1 MPAVCPKTSPTNRKR
16 PPTRNKLPVCD
27 TRFRLPLQS
36 RTLPAMPESSFPPFE
51 ILLDDEHFVA
61 INKPPGIL
69 VHLTRLSEDTISV
82 AQQLAAQLGQRIFP
96 IHRLDRGTSGVLIV
110 GKTAAAAGAMAA
122 HFREKSVEK
131 KYLAIVRGYLPESAT
146 VDYALDDAETGKEKQ
161 PAVSHY
167 RRLGQVELPFSV
179 DPKFPTTRYALAEA
193 EPETGRRHQ
202 LRKHF
207 AHIFHP
213 IIGDRRHGDVKH
225 NNYLRDAFGL
235 QRLLLHAHRLC
246 FEHPFSGQQVRIEA
260 PVDPAFMEASRYL
273 QLDGFLPESGLP
285 RLRP

>member
-1 MPAVCPKTSPTNRKR
+1 MPDHV
-16 PPTRNKLPVCD
+16 
-27 TRFRLPLQS
+27 
-36 RTLPAMPESSFPPFE
+36 FPPFD
-51 ILLDDEHFVA
+51 LLFEDEHFVA

-69 VHLTRLSEDTISV
+69 VHLTRLSEDTVSV

-110 GKTAAAAGAMAA
+110 GKTAAAAGALAA

-131 KYLAIVRGYLPESAT
+131 KYLAVLRGYIPESAT
-146 VDYALDDAETGKEKQ
+146 IDYALDDPETGKEKQ
-161 PAVSHY
+161 PAISHY

-207 AHIFHP
+207 AHVFHP
-213 IIGDRRHGDVKH
+213 VIGDRRHGDVKH
-225 NNYLRDAFGL
+225 NNYLRAAFGL
-235 QRLLLHAHRLC
+235 QRLLLHALRLQ
-246 FEHPFSGQQVRIEA
+246 FEHPFSGGETCIQA
-260 PVDPAFMEASRYL
+260 PVDQAFIEASQFL
-273 QLDGFLPESGLP
+273 GLTDFLPPAAMGEGTGVSA
-285 RLRP
+285 

>member
-1 MPAVCPKTSPTNRKR
+1 MRL
-16 PPTRNKLPVCD
+16 LPQI
-27 TRFRLPLQS
+27 RL
-36 RTLPAMPESSFPPFE
+36 TLPAMPDPVFPPFD
-51 ILLDDEHFVA
+51 ILFEDEHFVA

-69 VHLTRLSEDTISV
+69 VHLTRLSEDTVSV

-110 GKTAAAAGAMAA
+110 GKTAAAAGALAA

-131 KYLAIVRGYLPESAT
+131 KYLAVLRGYIPETAT
-146 VDYALDDAETGKEKQ
+146 IDYALDDPETGKEKQ

-179 DPKFPTTRYALAEA
+179 DPKFATTRYALAEA

-213 IIGDRRHGDVKH
+213 VIGDRRHGDVKH
-225 NNYLRDAFGL
+225 NNYLRTAFCL
-235 QRLLLHAHRLC
+235 QRLLLHAHRLR
-246 FEHPFSGQQVRIEA
+246 FEHPFTSLDVNIEA
-260 PVDPAFMEASRYL
+260 PVDQAFTDALLFL
-273 QLDGFLPESGLP
+273 QLSQFLPPSAQ
-285 RLRP
+285 RPAPAQPA